1 MSIET
6 PKKLGASE
14 SELSDLLCDEFRS
27 IAVLAA
33 KMLERDETPARTE
46 LAADLRAATGK
57 MLTKIKYMHSAYVK
71 LTNCDQYGEGGEIKG
86 HFCPNEL
93 LKEFDLSFTNEE
105 ISKMNTGALE
115 WWNKYKPIIE
125 AAIKSLN

>member
-1 MSIET
+1 MDLIEFKEQT
-6 PKKLGASE
+6 VVIAKDQPEYRPLPAHLLKKLGASE
-14 SELSDLLCDEFRS
+14 SELSDLLCDEFRT
-27 IAVLAA
+27 IAILAA

-93 LKEFDLSFTNEE
+93 LKEFDLIF
-105 ISKMNTGALE
+105 NT
-115 WWNKYKPIIE
+115 
-125 AAIKSLN
+125 